1 LISLYANIQQQVL
14 LLPMNLSPAKFEI
27 LKAMLLFDK
36 PVRVTL
42 IANEVGK
49 EFPSTMMHIIG
60 LTRMGYT
67 ISPKKGEYSLTEKG
81 KRALGIPEVNRENA
95 KKILEPVSLD
105 RSFHFY
111 IDIGKP
117 LDLYAQGLQEF
128 SEKILKTSIDSVRFH
143 KSRGDFEAWFT
154 GLGDVELAKKVALL
168 RERKIDEEELRQQLH
183 DIVEERCR
191 VLANVAGQIV
201 TPRST
206 SLVA

>member
-14 LLPMNLSPAKFEI
+14 LLSMNLSPTKFEI
-27 LKAMLLFDK
+27 LESMLLFDK

-42 IANEVGK
+42 IANEIGK
-49 EFPSTMMHIIG
+49 EFPSVMMHIIG

-67 ISPKKGEYSLTEKG
+67 VSPVKGEYALTEKG
-81 KRALGIPEVNRENA
+81 KRALGIPEVDRENA
-95 KKILEPVSLD
+95 KKLLEPVSFD

-128 SEKILKTSIDSVRFH
+128 SEKILKASIDSVKFH
-143 KSRGDFEAWFT
+143 KNRGDFEAWFT

-168 RERKIDEEELRQQLH
+168 KEGKNDEEELRQKLH
-183 DIVEERCR
+183 DIVEKRCM
-191 VLANVAGQIV
+191 VLANAAGQIA